1 MDWPS
6 IILATF
12 LIGIGVIVIFLTAI
26 VFYRLSFQPIIG
38 DIKDPVGEKR
48 KEQIEEIEANKIGN
62 WIAPYFG
69 IASLGIILW
78 KSHLVN
84 PALAAAITFPSLL
97 GSWFVIR
104 FKSKQERT
112 GIVFSDIFRHPA
124 ENFGLFLFF
133 CFIVF
138 LCLIFVVPML
148 ILAYG

>member
-6 IILATF
+6 IILATY
-12 LIGIGVIVIFLTAI
+12 LIGTGIVVIILTAI
-26 VFYRLSFQPIIG
+26 VFYRLFFQPIIG
-38 DIKDPVGEKR
+38 DIKDPVAEER
-48 KEQIEEIEANKIGN
+48 KEQVEEIEANKIGN

-112 GIVFSDIFRHPA
+112 GLVFADIFRHPA
-124 ENFGLFLFF
+124 ENFWLFLIL
-133 CFIVF
+133 CLIVF

-148 ILAYG
+148 ILTYG